1 MTALFKFGDT
11 IYQRTVKLNVRALTE
26 PCAGCRAP
34 SLSGGGV
41 TCSAVRAGEQRMQLR
56 LVQVE
61 SRGRRQHQVGRR
73 APRESRRF
81 DVTLARE
88 GAWLLAS
95 QCVNVRTG
103 NPAVIGTC
111 VP

>member
-11 IYQRTVKLNVRALTE
+11 IYQRTVKLNVRGLTE
-26 PCAGCRAP
+26 PRAHCRAR
-34 SLSGGGV
+34 SRSAGVV
-41 TCSAVRAGEQRMQLR
+41 TCSAVRTGEQRMQLR

-61 SRGRRQHQVGRR
+61 SRGRRQLQVGRR

-81 DVTLARE
+81 EVTLPRE
-88 GAWLLAS
+88 GAWLLAL
-95 QCVNVRTG
+95 QCANVRTG

>member
-26 PCAGCRAP
+26 LRAHRGEAMRSAESITNGVCAEEKRMQFPLVQASCSGTRKA
-34 SLSGGGV
+34 SGGSTRCAADGTAETSLPV
-41 TCSAVRAGEQRMQLR
+41 K
-56 LVQVE
+56 
-61 SRGRRQHQVGRR
+61 
-73 APRESRRF
+73 
-81 DVTLARE
+81 
-88 GAWLLAS
+88 GAWPVGPE
-95 QCVNVRTG
+95 CVNVRTG